1 MANNM
6 NTPITHRPELEK
18 KYKPL
23 FIILSIVIPV
33 VVAVLLVRT
42 KLKVLIRVFYR
53 RCTRQLTELL
63 LFYWC
68 CRN

>member
-33 VVAVLLVRT
+33 VVAVLFRSADAHT
-42 KLKVLIRVFYR
+42 QR
-53 RCTRQLTELL
+53 RAT
-63 LFYWC
+63 
-68 CRN
+68 CR

>member
-23 FIILSIVIPV
+23 FIILSIIIPV
-33 VVAVLLVRT
+33 VVAVLFS
-42 KLKVLIRVFYR
+42 KDKIEGFD
-53 RCTRQLTELL
+53 TRFLPPM
-63 LFYWC
+63 
-68 CRN
+68 